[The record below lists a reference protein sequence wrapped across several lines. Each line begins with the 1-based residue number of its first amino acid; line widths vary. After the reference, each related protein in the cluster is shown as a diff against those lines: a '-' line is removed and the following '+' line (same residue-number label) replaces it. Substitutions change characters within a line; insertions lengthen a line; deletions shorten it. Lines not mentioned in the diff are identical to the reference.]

1 MGNLT
6 HQRPMGEA
14 LKGGNGQK
22 NACLETEMLNA
33 KPLIEVW
40 RGEFLES
47 QHRGHAVICNFEG
60 EILEA
65 WGDPERVILPRSS
78 CKILQALPLVTSGA
92 AAVQGLTTRHL
103 ALACASHQGAEIHSQ
118 LVLEWLRQLGKTDAD
133 FRCGSQWPRDRLA
146 SNDLVKTDQSACRYH
161 NNCSGKHCGFLT
173 LAQHLKAGP
182 DYHEVDHPVQ
192 IAVRAAF
199 EEMTGEMSPG
209 YGIDGCSAP
218 NWACSI
224 AGLARAMARCAA
236 DGSDKIGKAASQL
249 RDAMMAHPELVAG
262 ETRACTELMR
272 AAPGVALKTGAEAV
286 FVAIIPRLRAGIAVK
301 IEDGATRASEAL
313 IAALLIRLGVLQ
325 AAHPAA
331 LKRLGPIHNWDGLQT
346 GKISAAL

>member
-1 MGNLT
+1 
-6 HQRPMGEA
+6 
-14 LKGGNGQK
+14 
-22 NACLETEMLNA
+22 MLNA

-65 WGDPERVILPRSS
+65 WGYPEHVILPRSS

-92 AAVQGLTTRHL
+92 AAAQGLTTRHL
-103 ALACASHQGAEIHSQ
+103 ALSCASHQGAEIHSQ
-118 LVLEWLRQLGKTDAD
+118 LVQEWLQQLGKSDAY
-133 FRCGSQWPRDRLA
+133 FRCGTQWPRDIPA
-146 SNDLVKTDQSACRYH
+146 SNHFVKTYQSACRYH

-173 LAQHLKAGP
+173 VAQHLQAGP
-182 DYHEVDHPVQ
+182 DYHEVEHPVQ

-199 EEMTGEMSPG
+199 EEMTGEISPG

-224 AGLARAMARCAA
+224 AGLARAMARCAGGGT
-236 DGSDKIGKAASQL
+236 DRIGQAAAEL

-286 FVAIIPRLRAGIAVK
+286 FIAIITNLRVGIAVK

-313 IAALLIRLGVLQ
+313 INALLIRLGVLQ
-325 AAHPAA
+325 ADHPAA
-331 LKRLGPIHNWDGLQT
+331 LKRLGPIHNWNGLTT
-346 GKISAAL
+346 GKISEIL